1 MQLINIRS
9 MTLSNWGSVEDLPF
23 LISFSSMP
31 LNVLQISG
39 TFNDKILKNP
49 TGRHCSKSYDQR
61 LLN

>member
-39 TFNDKILKNP
+39 TFNDKI
-49 TGRHCSKSYDQR
+49 
-61 LLN
+61 